1 MHIKYH
7 QYYECLTI
15 LHKISIL
22 YKKSSKTENPG
33 FLQDLSR
40 CLVM

>member
-1 MHIKYH
+1 MSISQVKR
-7 QYYECLTI
+7 
-15 LHKISIL
+15 KINYIPVL
-22 YKKSSKTENPG
+22 PDNNDKKRNKTENPG